1 MSLNVTAQPRPL
13 QPGTDEVIY
22 LQTPRGTGGLDLPE
36 EDSWDLAEEKA
47 RQEAASATPPA
58 GDDIESA
65 STDSSSDSSSV
76 GSAASANASASAA
89 ASTATSAASSA
100 TGKMTTAAPAN
111 APAKRGFHPGLTT
124 AFCASATLI
133 TFGTGI
139 MFTLMATGDIPTNR
153 PQYPEEITVDKA
165 FAGITYLVGVVTSI
179 VTVRYAI
186 KAATNNS

>member
-1 MSLNVTAQPRPL
+1 MSMNVTAQPRPL

-22 LQTPRGTGGLDLPE
+22 LQTPRGTGEFDMPE

-47 RQEAASATPPA
+47 RQEAASATPA
-58 GDDIESA
+58 TRVDIESA
-65 STDSSSDSSSV
+65 STDSRSDSSSV
-76 GSAASANASASAA
+76 GSAASAT
-89 ASTATSAASSA
+89 ASTTTSAASSA
-100 TGKMTTAAPAN
+100 TGKMTTAAPTN

>member
-22 LQTPRGTGGLDLPE
+22 LQTPRGTEGLDLPE

-47 RQEAASATPPA
+47 RQETASATPPA

-65 STDSSSDSSSV
+65 STDSRSDSSSV
-76 GSAASANASASAA
+76 GSAASANTSASAA
-89 ASTATSAASSA
+89 ASITTSAASSA

-111 APAKRGFHPGLTT
+111 APAKRGFHSGLTT
-124 AFCASATLI
+124 AFCASAALVSI
-133 TFGTGI
+133 GAGI
-139 MFTLMATGDIPTNR
+139 MFTLMATGDMKTNR
-153 PQYPEEITVDKA
+153 PQYPEEITVNKA
-165 FAGITYLVGVVTSI
+165 LAGVAYLVGVVTSI